1 MLPVRRIV
9 TCAVACAGLLVASTV
24 GAEEESL
31 TWLPGSAR
39 LIPRTTSASRD
50 TPALEFAF
58 GPKAQGS
65 LGAEFGI
72 LEKQWREMS
81 LRFGM
86 YGMIALE
93 NDTEEIIF
101 PREYWRGLVGFSL
114 AYSPDALARAWFG
127 KGSAIELGV
136 VFGHESDHHTDA
148 PLNVDE
154 LAYSLYGQL
163 NFLQHDIA
171 LRVPMGGIGD
181 VSIRFLDRLFAGSG
195 YSHAPGF
202 DLHVRFRP
210 LEWLNPVVSVF
221 GEHYFASAEG
231 ADCYFGRAM
240 TGIAFVGVFGEL
252 TPFASFDAGCRKGLL
267 FERREAA
274 VSGGFRYAPF

>member
-1 MLPVRRIV
+1 MLTLRCVLAY
-9 TCAVACAGLLVASTV
+9 AVAGAVASCSASLH
-24 GAEEESL
+24 AEEESL
-31 TWLPGSAR
+31 TWLPGGAR
-39 LIPRTTSASRD
+39 LIARTTSASRD
-50 TPALEFAF
+50 TPALEYAF

-65 LGAEFGI
+65 LGTEFGI
-72 LEKQWREMS
+72 LEKQWQEMS

-86 YGMIALE
+86 YGMVALE

-127 KGSAIELGV
+127 EGSAIELGV
-136 VFGHESDHHTDA
+136 VFGHESDHRTDA
-148 PLNVDE
+148 PKNLNE

-171 LRVPMGGIGD
+171 LRVPMGEFGD
-181 VSIRFLDRLFAGSG
+181 VSIRFSDRLFAGSG
-195 YSHAPGF
+195 YSHAPSF
-202 DLHVRFRP
+202 DLNLRFRP
-210 LEWLNPVVSVF
+210 LEWLNPVVAIF
-221 GEHYFASAEG
+221 GEHYFATEG
-231 ADCYFGRAM
+231 GQDCYFGRAM

-267 FERREAA
+267 FERREGAI
-274 VSGGFRYAPF
+274 SGGFRYAPF